1 MPAPDDA
8 FNPWAGA
15 AHLLAG
21 TSRALEHRGEVHVG
35 DGWKVARLLSPIP
48 GRFAGLAFG
57 EYPVTAVAVCD
68 RESTHLPPVPSC
80 ECGFHAHT
88 RREQAENLLDRARGL
103 VLLHV
108 EMYGNIVVHRSGIRA
123 EEQEIHAMYLRRR
136 CARVGCRRT
145 SAGMTPA
152 RRGWVQVCREH
163 LGAGLTVEELREA
176 LRIDVSV
183 GEQP

>member
-1 MPAPDDA
+1 MPAPDA
-8 FNPWAGA
+8 PFNPWAGA

-21 TSRALEHRGEVHVG
+21 TSRALEHRGEVQVG
-35 DGWKVARLLSPIP
+35 DGWKVARLISPVP

-57 EYPVTAVAVCD
+57 EYPIAAVAVCD
-68 RESTHLPPVPSC
+68 RDRSHLPPVASC

-108 EMYGNIVVHRSGIRA
+108 EMYGSIVVHRSGIRA
-123 EEQEIHAMYLRRR
+123 EEQDVHAMYLAPR
-136 CARVGCRRT
+136 CVRFGCRRP
-145 SAGMTPA
+145 SAGMTPS
-152 RRGWVQVCREH
+152 RRSWIQVCDPH
-163 LGAGLTVEELREA
+163 LGSGLTIDELREV

-183 GEQP
+183 GEQR